1 MSNNTKDTIIGI
13 IAFSLFAAVLMYG
26 FVKDIDYTY
35 ERNIAIAEQARKA
48 AEIEQEEVRELYI
61 SPADEFMIELMNNN
75 E

>member
-1 MSNNTKDTIIGI
+1 MYNKDTIIGI

-35 ERNIAIAEQARKA
+35 ERSIEIAEQARKT

-61 SPADEFMIELMNNN
+61 SPADEFMIELMNNK

>member
-1 MSNNTKDTIIGI
+1 MPNKDTIIGI

-26 FVKDIDYTY
+26 LVQDIDYTY

-61 SPADEFMIELMNNN
+61 SPADEALIEMMQK
-75 E
+75 EK

>member
-13 IAFSLFAAVLMYG
+13 IAFLLFTSLLMWG

-48 AEIEQEEVRELYI
+48 AETEQEVRELYI
-61 SPADEFMIELMNNN
+61 SPADEALIEMMQK
-75 E
+75 EK

>member
-1 MSNNTKDTIIGI
+1 MKDTIIGI

-35 ERNIAIAEQARKA
+35 ERSIEIAEQARKT

-61 SPADEFMIELMNNN
+61 SPADEFMIELMNNK